1 MKILV
6 PRWHCYHLDEVI
18 HVLKKAGHAVL
29 SWETSPRNYH
39 YDPVFRRKFASTVA
53 EREIACVFSLQYYPI
68 LSNLCESLHLPYISW
83 CCNTS
88 ADQMLLTK
96 SICNP
101 CNIIFHGDS
110 HWVAKLQR
118 IGAKKVAYLPWAA
131 GTPISFRTAS
141 SGTDK
146 TASLAQTRINADSGT
161 EIDISLIDT
170 ADREAWD
177 RYLVLMARI
186 HRRAK
191 GFLDGLMQ
199 AQQAIYG
206 FPFLEYALND
216 AVLDAMEAVLPLPGP
231 RDSIAPR
238 EGLYARQI
246 LYPAITRREVDA
258 ALELLSRTS
267 EGTKIRRIGCA
278 EELPPAKIYLLPA
291 PRDIQNG
298 IPAQAMEIM
307 GSGGFLLTSFQS
319 DYLRFFE
326 PGKDYV
332 YYESPEDMADKARY
346 YLAHQEERQEIA
358 RHGQR
363 TVMAGHTLAM
373 RVQEML
379 SILDI

>member
-6 PRWHCYHLDEVI
+6 PRWHCHHLDEVI
-18 HVLKKAGHAVL
+18 HMLKKAGHAVL

-39 YDPVFRRKFASTVA
+39 YDPVFRRKFACTVA

-83 CCNTS
+83 CCDTS

-110 HWVAKLQR
+110 HWVAKLER

-131 GTPISFRTAS
+131 GTPISFRTAPF
-141 SGTDK
+141 
-146 TASLAQTRINADSGT
+146 GT

-170 ADREAWD
+170 ADPEAWD
-177 RYLVLMARI
+177 RYQVLMARI

-206 FPFLEYALND
+206 FPFLEHALND
-216 AVLDAMEAVLPLPGP
+216 AVLDAMEAALPLPGP

-238 EGLYARQI
+238 EELYARQI
-246 LYPAITRREVDA
+246 LYPALTRREVDA
-258 ALELLSRTS
+258 MLELLEGASERTKMC
-267 EGTKIRRIGCA
+267 TAPRA

-307 GSGGFLLTSFQS
+307 GSGGFLLTSFQN

-373 RVQEML
+373 RIREML